1 MVEVR
6 KEAETRRVGVA
17 LVGAGFMGT
26 RHLHG
31 YAALHAA
38 GVSKATV
45 VAILD
50 LDRSVADKAADEAER
65 LLGSRPVVYDDLHAL
80 LADSAVEAID
90 IVTDPRTHHSIA
102 IAAMEAGRH
111 VLCEKPLAL
120 TVRTAK
126 AMVDTAARTGTTLAT
141 GENYRRGGSNRL
153 ARAVLDAGLLGRVHL
168 MREVRVGGDNRVII
182 SKWRHM
188 KASGAIGLDMA
199 IHYADIV
206 EYLLGPVERVWGR
219 GIIAEPLR
227 YPADGSDPLVPD
239 GEDSIIASMLT
250 WSGVDVQMAYLP
262 SGPGARYS
270 ERVIHGSEGSLSI
283 PPDRTDGDVVVTLGD
298 RVLKGAELIR
308 EVGPHFALSEATVAV
323 LGPDGTG
330 GKGAPWSVVD
340 SGYLAVE
347 IDDFA
352 DAVLSGRQPE
362 VDGMGGLRPLAVVLA
377 VLESGVA
384 GREVS
389 VDEVLSGSVH
399 AYQDSIDAQ
408 FETIS
413 R

>member
-1 MVEVR
+1 M
-6 KEAETRRVGVA
+6 RRVGVA
-17 LVGAGFMGT
+17 LVGAGFMGS
-26 RHLHG
+26 RHLQG
-31 YAALHAA
+31 YAALRAA
-38 GVSKATV
+38 GVEKAKV

-50 LDRSVADKAADEAER
+50 LDRSIAEKAADEAER
-65 LLGSRPVVYDDLHAL
+65 LLGSRPVVYDDLQAL

-126 AMVDTAARTGTTLAT
+126 AMVDTAARTSTTLAT

-153 ARAVLDAGLLGRVHL
+153 ARAVLDAGLLGPVHL

-227 YPADGSDPLVPD
+227 YPADGGDPLVPD
-239 GEDSIIASMLT
+239 GEDSIIASMRT
-250 WSGVDVQMAYLP
+250 RSGIDVQLAYLP
-262 SGPGARYS
+262 SGPGVRYS
-270 ERVIHGSEGSLSI
+270 ERVIHGTGGSLSI

-308 EVGPHFALSEATVAV
+308 EVGSHFALSEATVAV

-330 GKGAPWSVVD
+330 GKGAPWAVVD

-389 VDEVLSGSVH
+389 VDEVLNGSVH

-408 FETIS
+408 FETSS

>member
-1 MVEVR
+1 MR
-6 KEAETRRVGVA
+6 KLGIA

-26 RHLHG
+26 RHIHG
-31 YAALHAA
+31 YAALHTA
-38 GVSKATV
+38 GIAKAEV

-50 LDRSVADKAADEAER
+50 LDRGVAERAADEAEQ
-65 LLGSRPVVYDDLHAL
+65 LLGRRPAVYTELVQL
-80 LADSAVEAID
+80 LRDPAVEAVD

-120 TVRTAK
+120 TIQTAR
-126 AMVDTAARTGTTLAT
+126 AMLDAAERTGTTLAT
-141 GENYRRGGSNRL
+141 GENYRRGGANRL
-153 ARAVLDAGLLGRVHL
+153 ARAVLDAGLLGTVHL
-168 MREVRVGGDNRVII
+168 MREVRIGGDSKVII

-199 IHYADIV
+199 IHYADII

-227 YPADGSDPLVPD
+227 FPADGSDAIVPD
-239 GEDSIIASMLT
+239 GEDSIIASMRT
-250 WSGVDVQMAYLP
+250 RSDIDVQLTYLP
-262 SGPGARYS
+262 SGPGTHFS
-270 ERVIHGSEGSLSI
+270 ERTVHGTAGSMSI

-298 RVLKGAELIR
+298 RVLSGPELV
-308 EVGPHFALSEATVAV
+308 EAVGDHLRLSEATVAV

-330 GKGAPWSVVD
+330 GKGASWSAVD

-352 DAVLSGRQPE
+352 DAVLSERPPE
-362 VDGMGGLRPLAVVLA
+362 VDGMGGMRALAVVLA
-377 VLESGVA
+377 ILESGVG
-384 GREVS
+384 GREVT
-389 VDEVLSGSVH
+389 VDEVLDSTVH
-399 AYQDSIDAQ
+399 AYQDSIDAALAV
-408 FETIS
+408 S
-413 R
+413 AR